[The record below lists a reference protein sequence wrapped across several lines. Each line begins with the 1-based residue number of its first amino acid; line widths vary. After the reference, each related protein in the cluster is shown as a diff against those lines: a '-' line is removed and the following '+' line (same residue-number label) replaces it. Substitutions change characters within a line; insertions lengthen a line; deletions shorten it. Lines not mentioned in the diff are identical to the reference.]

1 MEVWGTPAG
10 RFGLRNPMQ
19 DFRTLTGGYEAGLS
33 GGTGKGKYAKRIVRP
48 GARFGA
54 STIRGGLSAAG
65 KPLGGAVMA
74 GTSKY
79 SLGKFAAGNP
89 FAAKSLA
96 FMRVANPL
104 FVTSIVGDMVGVN
117 EWFDEGG
124 ASDLLAEGALL
135 GASFGAVGGVPAALI
150 GAAIGSTL
158 NLLTDGMLVEIGQK
172 VPLVGGFFGSE
183 EVYDIRDDA
192 LKFFTQA
199 SGAQGNPEMAKSA
212 AAIFE
217 GYYNMI
223 ENGKLPAGSEMQYIL
238 QAGRIAGMT
247 GFPWEPEALT
257 PVYSAEDL
265 ALITKSINDDLRPMF
280 DVAQGLMQQNFDHI
294 SDKDVRERMLI
305 AANDQGSR
313 IMEGIAAAE
322 RGPVSMAMLSE
333 ANRPGTGLA
342 GQIAGGNEEFAA
354 LLAGGG

>member
-1 MEVWGTPAG
+1 
-10 RFGLRNPMQ
+10 
-19 DFRTLTGGYEAGLS
+19 
-33 GGTGKGKYAKRIVRP
+33 
-48 GARFGA
+48 
-54 STIRGGLSAAG
+54 
-65 KPLGGAVMA
+65 MA
-74 GTSKY
+74 GTGKY

-124 ASDLLAEGALL
+124 ASDLLAEGALV

-158 NLLTDGMLVEIGQK
+158 NVLSDGMLVDIAQK
-172 VPLVGGFFGSE
+172 IPIVGGMFGGE
-183 EVYDIRDDA
+183 EVYDVRDDA

-199 SGAQGNPEMAKSA
+199 ATAQGSPDLAKSA
-212 AAIFE
+212 ATLFD

-265 ALITKSINDDLRPMF
+265 AQITSSINDDLRPMY

-294 SDKDVRERMLI
+294 ADPEVRLKMLT
-305 AANDQGSR
+305 AAQDQGSR
-313 IMEGIAAAE
+313 VMEGIAVSL
-322 RGPVSMAMLSE
+322 RGPTSMAMLSE
-333 ANRPGTGLA
+333 ANRPDTGLA
-342 GQIAGGNEEFAA
+342 GQLAGGNEEFAA
-354 LLAGGG
+354 LLAG

>member
-1 MEVWGTPAG
+1 
-10 RFGLRNPMQ
+10 
-19 DFRTLTGGYEAGLS
+19 
-33 GGTGKGKYAKRIVRP
+33 
-48 GARFGA
+48 
-54 STIRGGLSAAG
+54 
-65 KPLGGAVMA
+65 
-74 GTSKY
+74 
-79 SLGKFAAGNP
+79 
-89 FAAKSLA
+89 
-96 FMRVANPL
+96 MRVANPL
-104 FVTSIVGDMVGVN
+104 FITSIVGDMVGVN

-265 ALITKSINDDLRPMF
+265 AQITSSINDDLRPMY

-294 SDKDVRERMLI
+294 ADKELRLKMLT
-305 AANDQGSR
+305 AAQDQGSR
-313 IMEGIAAAE
+313 VMEGIAASL
-322 RGPVSMAMLSE
+322 RGPTSMAMLSE

-354 LLAGGG
+354 LLAG

>member
-1 MEVWGTPAG
+1 MEVWSPGKAAG
-10 RFGLRNPMQ
+10 RFGLRNPVQ
-19 DFRTLTGGYEAGLS
+19 DFRTLTGGYEAGFR
-33 GGTGKGKYAKRIVRP
+33 GGTGGGKYAKRVVRP

-54 STIRGGLSAAG
+54 STIRGGAVKGAAD
-65 KPLGGAVMA
+65 ATMA

-79 SLGKFAAGNP
+79 GLGALQRSSP

-96 FMRVANPL
+96 FMKVANPL
-104 FVTSIVGDMVGVN
+104 FITAFVGDTIGVN
-117 EWFDEGG
+117 DWFDEGG
-124 ASDLLAEGALL
+124 TGDLLAEGALL
-135 GASFGAVGGVPAALI
+135 GASFGAVGGVPAAFV
-150 GAAIGSTL
+150 GAAIGASL
-158 NLLTDGMLVEIGQK
+158 NVLSGGMLVEIGQK
-172 VPLVGGFFGSE
+172 IPLIGGAFGSE
-183 EVYDIRDDA
+183 EVYDVRDDA

-199 SGAQGNPEMAKSA
+199 SSAQGSPELAKSA

-217 GYYNMI
+217 GYASMI

-265 ALITKSINDDLRPMF
+265 AQITSSINDDLRPMY

-294 SDKDVRERMLI
+294 ADKEVRLKMLT
-305 AANDQGSR
+305 AAQDQGSR
-313 IMEGIAAAE
+313 VMEGIAASL
-322 RGPVSMAMLSE
+322 RGPTSMAMLSE
-333 ANRPGTGLA
+333 ANRPDTGLA

-354 LLAGGG
+354 LLAG

>member
-1 MEVWGTPAG
+1 
-10 RFGLRNPMQ
+10 
-19 DFRTLTGGYEAGLS
+19 
-33 GGTGKGKYAKRIVRP
+33 
-48 GARFGA
+48 
-54 STIRGGLSAAG
+54 
-65 KPLGGAVMA
+65 MA

-104 FVTSIVGDMVGVN
+104 FITSFVGDMVGVN

-124 ASDLLAEGALL
+124 ESDLLAEGALL
-135 GASFGAVGGVPAALI
+135 GASFGAVGGVPAAFI
-150 GAAIGSTL
+150 GAAIGATL
-158 NLLTDGMLVEIGQK
+158 NVLSDGMLVEIGQK
-172 VPLVGGFFGSE
+172 IPIVGGMFGTGE
-183 EVYDIRDDA
+183 GDYDIRPDA
-192 LKFFTQA
+192 LKFFEQA
-199 SGAQGNPEMAKSA
+199 AKAQGNPEMAAGA

-223 ENGKLPAGSEMQYIL
+223 ENGKLPAGSEMQYII
-238 QAGRIAGMT
+238 QSGRTMGLT